1 MMPINLRS
9 ALCSTSR
16 FNITQKFLLV
26 FASCLALSAWASP
39 VGQVKTAKG
48 TAFIERGGE
57 KTAAQVGAM
66 IQQSDTVV
74 TGADGAVGI
83 AFVDNSTVSS
93 GPNSVLVIERF
104 AFDTTTYQGEF
115 DASLK
120 KGTLS
125 VISGK
130 IAKQSPDAM
139 KIRTPSAILGVRGT
153 EFVVRVDETGK

>member
-1 MMPINLRS
+1 MTSLNFRPTLRS
-9 ALCSTSR
+9 AMIQR
-16 FNITQKFLLV
+16 ILLA
-26 FASCLALSAWASP
+26 FATGLALSAWAAD

-48 TAFIERGGE
+48 AVFIERGGE
-57 KTAAQVGAM
+57 KTAAQVGTKV
-66 IQQSDTVV
+66 QQSDTVV

-93 GPNSVLVIERF
+93 GPNSVLVIEKF
-104 AFDTTTYQGEF
+104 AFDTTTYQGAF
-115 DASLK
+115 DATLK

-153 EFVVRVDETGK
+153 EFVVRVDETGN